1 MSQKAKCVSQIANQ
15 ATLQTGMSDKNAL
28 TGRKTPGDIM
38 PIVKFLEFDGS
49 EHEIE
54 VSVGT
59 SVMRA
64 AVDNGVPGIDGDCD
78 GQCACA
84 TCHIYVDSAWL
95 PQTGERTLTEEE
107 LLSFASATE
116 PNSRLACQIKMTNAL
131 DGLVVRM
138 PASQH

>member
-1 MSQKAKCVSQIANQ
+1 
-15 ATLQTGMSDKNAL
+15 
-28 TGRKTPGDIM
+28 M
-38 PIVKFLEFDGS
+38 PTIKFLEFDGS

-84 TCHIYVDSAWL
+84 TCHVFVDSAWL
-95 PQTGERTLTEEE
+95 PQTGERTPTEEE
-107 LLSFASATE
+107 LLGFASVTE

-131 DGLVVRM
+131 DGLVVRK
-138 PASQH
+138 PAGQH